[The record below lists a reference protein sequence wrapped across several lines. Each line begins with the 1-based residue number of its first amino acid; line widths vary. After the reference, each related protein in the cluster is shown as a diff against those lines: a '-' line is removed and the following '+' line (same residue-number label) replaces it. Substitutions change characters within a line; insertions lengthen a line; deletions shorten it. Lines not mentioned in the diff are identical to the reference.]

1 MKKVKFLQDFQ
12 GRETR
17 EVFYKQGQEVELD
30 DHIAQ
35 QLLADRRVEL
45 VDYPKPK
52 MAEEFVKPVEFE
64 NVTDVHKAGGEVK
77 VVDPEYHDNE
87 PQFEN
92 AAEPPKSKGKRG
104 KK

>member
-1 MKKVKFLQDFQ
+1 MSKKVKFLQDFQ

-17 EVFYKQGQEVELD
+17 EVFYKQGQVVELE

-45 VDYPKPK
+45 LPKPETVK
-52 MAEEFVKPVEFE
+52 EFLEPVIFE
-64 NVTDVHKAGGEVK
+64 NVTDVHKVGGEVK
-77 VVDPEYHDNE
+77 PVYQDSE

-92 AAEPPKSKGKRG
+92 AAEPPKLTRKQRSRK
-104 KK
+104 